1 MEKEQTFDDNLLF
14 ANGSKPKQFDGDK
27 RCIVI
32 GARVHPGE
40 VPGSHVMTG
49 IIDELTKDS
58 KLARILRDNFIF
70 YIFSILNPDGV
81 ARGHFR
87 VDINGIN
94 LNRCYINPSPKEHS
108 SIYAVKRV
116 IMHCHS

>member
-1 MEKEQTFDDNLLF
+1 LLF
-14 ANGSKPKQFDGDK
+14 ANGSRPRQFEGDK
-27 RCIVI
+27 KCIVI

-58 KLARILRDNFIF
+58 KIGRILRDNFIF
-70 YIFSILNPDGV
+70 YIFPIFNPDGV

-87 VDINGIN
+87 VDTNGIN
-94 LNRCYINPSPKEHS
+94 LNRCYINPSPK
-108 SIYAVKRV
+108 
-116 IMHCHS
+116 